1 MIKKFFREQPLYKVI
16 MDIVFIVIALS
27 GIAVSIYMNVVGR
40 SLWYDEAAL
49 AYSFVR
55 RGFSELTATGLDLVQ
70 SAPVGWLYAVKIL
83 CKIFGYSDFVMRVPS
98 ILAYIGCLVL
108 VYYVAKKILKLYYAF
123 APVAFAA
130 SLPLFLQYSNMFKPY
145 ISDAFLALLAVVL
158 FYIYKERKLNV
169 YLLGVIWGVMI
180 WFSSPVCFVEGG
192 IIIASFIVSLMS
204 KDKIKIKQDIIN
216 LLKIGVIIVVF
227 FAVYYFYWLRKVDG
241 DMHAFWGEAQFKLLP
256 LSLDDLRDNK
266 YMMSL
271 LLEPFYSHKIY
282 IAILCLIGFI
292 LSIIKK
298 NEYVLSTYT
307 IFIFTAIVSTI
318 GMYPVNKRLWLFI
331 YPLLI
336 LSCFYVLDFLLDKA
350 DLANSRSTRNI
361 LVGVALVCMCI
372 TNSGIRYYMH
382 KEYIYWPRYEVK
394 GEMEYMDSVIEKDDG
409 VYVLLCARPAFL
421 FYNNYNTDTLEATGN
436 SVLVGE
442 HLFCPDLAGYEP
454 DHTDEFNYILSHDKC
469 YIVTSDTWNDD
480 YMYTYLFERLSEEG
494 TIEMVYDKY
503 ATPLFLFTKNK

>member
-1 MIKKFFREQPLYKVI
+1 MIKKFFKEQPLYKVI

-55 RGFSELTATGLDLVQ
+55 RSFSELTATGLDLVQ

-130 SLPLFLQYSNMFKPY
+130 SLPLLLQYSNMFKPY

-158 FYIYKERKLNV
+158 FYLYKERKLNV

-204 KDKIKIKQDIIN
+204 KDKIKIKQDIIS

-227 FAVYYFYWLRKVDG
+227 FLL
-241 DMHAFWGEAQFKLLP
+241 FKNKERCTSIISSMLCLTALGSESHILLSIFPCFTTKYNNSVRECAWISTPYCLLP
-256 LSLDDLRDNK
+256 
-266 YMMSL
+266 
-271 LLEPFYSHKIY
+271 
-282 IAILCLIGFI
+282 
-292 LSIIKK
+292 
-298 NEYVLSTYT
+298 
-307 IFIFTAIVSTI
+307 
-318 GMYPVNKRLWLFI
+318 
-331 YPLLI
+331 
-336 LSCFYVLDFLLDKA
+336 
-350 DLANSRSTRNI
+350 
-361 LVGVALVCMCI
+361 
-372 TNSGIRYYMH
+372 
-382 KEYIYWPRYEVK
+382 
-394 GEMEYMDSVIEKDDG
+394 
-409 VYVLLCARPAFL
+409 VYVIA
-421 FYNNYNTDTLEATGN
+421 
-436 SVLVGE
+436 
-442 HLFCPDLAGYEP
+442 
-454 DHTDEFNYILSHDKC
+454 
-469 YIVTSDTWNDD
+469 
-480 YMYTYLFERLSEEG
+480 
-494 TIEMVYDKY
+494 
-503 ATPLFLFTKNK
+503 